1 LPSGVHAASGQWQ
14 EVNATADQEML
25 LTTYKTKGDE
35 LTFTRPSGE
44 TYTAKFDG
52 NDYAVKDGYS
62 DYTVSLKRLGE
73 RSFEVTAKLKGKVNE
88 VETWTVSN
96 DGKTLTTIA
105 VAKPSDR
112 KTTYVATKVTEQ
124 LAKK

>member
-1 LPSGVHAASGQWQ
+1 
-14 EVNATADQEML
+14 ML

-35 LTFTRPSGE
+35 LTFSRPSGE

-52 NDYAVKDGYS
+52 NEYPVKGGYS
-62 DYTVSLKRLGE
+62 DYTVSLKRLGD
-73 RSFEVTAKLKGKVNE
+73 RSFELTGKLKGKLNA

-96 DGKTLTTIA
+96 DGKTLTTVA
-105 VAKPSDR
+105 VEKPSDR
-112 KTTYVATKVTEQ
+112 KTTYVATKVAEQ